1 MEGGSPSALCRQQ
14 IKRFFWPQGVAA
26 PEQQISLAALPQGQ
40 KVVGWGGRPSL
51 RGISRRTWA
60 LCHGGGWGRG
70 EGTSGQSERYRG
82 GGGLGGLREEG
93 GEAVETAPEGVRAK
107 EGDE

>member
-26 PEQQISLAALPQGQ
+26 PEQQISLAALLQEQ
-40 KVVGWGGRPSL
+40 KVGGGVPAPSL

-60 LCHGGGWGRG
+60 LCHGGGQGRG
-70 EGTSGQSERYRG
+70 GTD
-82 GGGLGGLREEG
+82 LG
-93 GEAVETAPEGVRAK
+93 PP
-107 EGDE
+107 